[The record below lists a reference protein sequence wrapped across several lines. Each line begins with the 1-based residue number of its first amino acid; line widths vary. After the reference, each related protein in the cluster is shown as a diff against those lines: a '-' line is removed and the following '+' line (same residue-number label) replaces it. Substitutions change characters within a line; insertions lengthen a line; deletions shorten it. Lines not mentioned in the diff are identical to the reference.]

1 MNINHTRDLV
11 RMGNTF
17 YDRAGGSSQQRK
29 EDLERLSLCTWAF
42 VRAMKRHL
50 SPARDEEDFKNE
62 LFEKLPKE
70 ATDFISYI
78 ESICGVP
85 VKIVSTGPD
94 DLSTIVR

>member
-1 MNINHTRDLV
+1 MNL
-11 RMGNTF
+11 
-17 YDRAGGSSQQRK
+17 
-29 EDLERLSLCTWAF
+29 EDAIPVYETLPGWKT
-42 VRAMKRHL
+42 
-50 SPARDEEDFKNE
+50 PTKN
-62 LFEKLPKE
+62 LKNFEKLPKE